1 MSKTKDLAQIREQV
15 RGDIAGGT
23 FTSTTDALLTR
34 IGHVLKIESGKP
46 FFTEFTTLI
55 LVLLG
60 TAWAAL
66 FLFLL
71 EPARQALDDFLL
83 FLPMVLIVYLG
94 VVGIRKYWHLVTSI
108 LAGHMLDAI
117 STIKDIHDLEDW
129 LSSWKNRRVELIFSI
144 LFAIVFYAYFILTAI
159 FTGDV
164 IPRISVIIAFLPM
177 FIQMGLLFYDFFR
190 ALNMPLRIQHY
201 QLKLYQA
208 DPASSEVIAR
218 LSGMFT
224 AFIFLIA
231 AIAGVL
237 TLLLAIFN
245 PLPLAGSV
253 FVIAV
258 GWLPL
263 ILSFTITQRALRRII
278 KNGKQKALNEIQAK
292 VEKLQAQEE
301 IPAEET
307 LKHIRALID
316 YHDYIKSRRDST
328 FDIQTGLNFLN
339 SLLFPVIGFLLGNL
353 KELISFF
360 SK

>member
-1 MSKTKDLAQIREQV
+1 VSKKEDLAQLREQV
-15 RGDIAGGT
+15 HGDIAGGA

-34 IGHVLKIESGKP
+34 IGHILKIKSGKP
-46 FFTEFTTLI
+46 FFTEISTLI

-66 FLFLL
+66 ILFLL
-71 EPARQALDDFLL
+71 EPAWQALDDFLL
-83 FLPMVLIVYLG
+83 FLPMVLIVYLC

-108 LAGHMLDAI
+108 LESHVLDAI
-117 STIKDIHDLEDW
+117 STKKDIYDFEEW
-129 LSSWKNRRVELIFSI
+129 LKSWKNRQVELIFSF

-159 FTGDV
+159 FTGGV

-177 FIQMGLLFYDFFR
+177 FLQMGLIFYDFFR
-190 ALNMPLRIQHY
+190 ALNLPLRIQNY
-201 QLKLYQA
+201 EFKLYKA
-208 DPASSEVIAR
+208 DPASSEIVAR
-218 LSGMFT
+218 LAGMFT

-231 AIAGVL
+231 AIAGIL

-245 PLPLAGSV
+245 PLPITGSV
-253 FVIAV
+253 FVIAF

-263 ILSFTITQRALRRII
+263 FFTFAITQRALRRII
-278 KNGKQKALNEIQAK
+278 KHGKQKALNEIQSK
-292 VEKLQAQEE
+292 IEKLQAQEE
-301 IPAEET
+301 IPGEET